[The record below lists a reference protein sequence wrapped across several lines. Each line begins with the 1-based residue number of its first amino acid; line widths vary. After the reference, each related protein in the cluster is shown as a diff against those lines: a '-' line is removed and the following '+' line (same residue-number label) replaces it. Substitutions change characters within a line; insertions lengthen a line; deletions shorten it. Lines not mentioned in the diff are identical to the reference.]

1 MGYRSQVRSCIY
13 SEDAELFEAFI
24 SGRKL
29 IDDQVFRPAS
39 EDNDSGFAKS
49 LEYHE
54 KVYTHMHDNSKQVIK
69 ILALHGDDWKWYSEY
84 ADVKAW
90 HKLLLDAEVAG
101 LNYEFVRVGEEDGDI
116 EYESGGEDV
125 NHFLST
131 YTSIN
136 VDY

>member
-13 SEDAELFEAFI
+13 SDDVELLDAFI
-24 SGRKL
+24 AGRKL
-29 IDDQVFRPAS
+29 IDDPVFS
-39 EDNDSGFAKS
+39 NENWFNDS

-54 KVYTHMHDNSKQVIK
+54 KVYTHAHDNSKQVIK
-69 ILALHGDDWKWYSEY
+69 IFALHGDDWKWYDEY
-84 ADVKAW
+84 EYVKAW
-90 HKLLLDAEVAG
+90 HKLLTDAEVAG

>member
-29 IDDQVFRPAS
+29 IDDQVFHD
-39 EDNDSGFAKS
+39 ENWFNDS
-49 LEYHE
+49 LEYPE
-54 KVYTHMHDNSKQVIK
+54 KIYKNMEGELIQTIK
-69 ILALHGDDWKWYSEY
+69 ILALHGDDWKWYDEY
-84 ADVKAW
+84 EYVNAW
-90 HKLLLDAEVAG
+90 HKLLKDAEVAG

-116 EYESGGEDV
+116 QYECGGENV
-125 NHFLST
+125 EHFLST

>member
-13 SEDAELFEAFI
+13 SDEAELFEAFI

-29 IDDQVFRPAS
+29 IDDQVFHD
-39 EDNDSGFAKS
+39 ENWFNDS
-49 LEYHE
+49 LEYPE
-54 KVYTHMHDNSKQVIK
+54 KIYKNMEGELIQTIK
-69 ILALHGDDWKWYSEY
+69 ILALHGDDWKWYDEY
-84 ADVKAW
+84 EYVNAW
-90 HKLLLDAEVAG
+90 HKLLKDAEVAG

-116 EYESGGEDV
+116 QYECGGENV
-125 NHFLST
+125 EHFLST

>member
-24 SGRKL
+24 SGRKS
-29 IDDQVFRPAS
+29 IDDQVFHD
-39 EDNDSGFAKS
+39 ENWFNDS
-49 LEYHE
+49 LEYPE
-54 KVYTHMHDNSKQVIK
+54 KIYKNMEGELIQTIK
-69 ILALHGDDWKWYSEY
+69 ILALHGDDWKWYDEY
-84 ADVKAW
+84 EYVNAW
-90 HKLLLDAEVAG
+90 HKLLKDAEVAG

-116 EYESGGEDV
+116 QYECGGENV
-125 NHFLST
+125 EHFLST